1 MNDPADNDLT
11 ASIDALPPLRML
23 VESMNMRARKSLSQN
38 FLFDL
43 NLTRKIARS
52 VGPLTGTTIEIGPG
66 PGGLTRALLLEHAAH
81 VIAIE
86 KDRRAS
92 AVLSS
97 LSVAAGDRLT
107 LIEADAL
114 TSPIWELGKA
124 PRRIIANL
132 TYNIATTLLIQWLTH
147 ANCFDSM
154 TLMFQREVAE
164 RITARPGEAAYGRLS
179 VLTGWLADAEILFDV
194 PASAFLPPPKITS
207 SIVQIVPLA
216 QPRYNCSQ
224 HSLEFITRTAFGQR
238 RKMLRSSLKRVNG
251 DKLLAE
257 AGIAPESRPQNLDIE
272 KFCKLASL
280 YDLTSKTAANSQRA
294 IS

>member
-1 MNDPADNDLT
+1 MNELADGDLT
-11 ASIDALPPLRML
+11 ASIDALPPLRLL
-23 VESMNMRARKSLSQN
+23 VESMDMRARKSLGQN

-52 VGPLTGTTIEIGPG
+52 AGPLTGTTIEIGPG

-114 TSPIWELGKA
+114 TSPIWELGTA

-132 TYNIATTLLIQWLTH
+132 PYNIATTLLIQWLAH
-147 ANCFDSM
+147 ASCFDSM

-179 VLTGWLADAEILFDV
+179 VLTRWLADAEILFDV
-194 PASAFLPPPKITS
+194 PASAFVPPPKIIS

-216 QPRYNCSQ
+216 QPRYHCSQ
-224 HSLEFITRTAFGQR
+224 HALEFITRTAFGQR
-238 RKMLRSSLKRVNG
+238 RKMLRSSLKKING
-251 DKLLAE
+251 DQLLAE
-257 AGIAPESRPQNLDIE
+257 AGIAPESRPQDIDIE
-272 KFCKLASL
+272 KFCKLANL
-280 YDLTSKTAANSQRA
+280 YEMASKTAC
-294 IS
+294 

>member
-1 MNDPADNDLT
+1 MNNPADDDLR
-11 ASIDALPPLRML
+11 ASIDALPPLRLL
-23 VESMNMRARKSLSQN
+23 VETMDMRARKSLGQN

-86 KDRRAS
+86 KDRRARS
-92 AVLSS
+92 VLSS
-97 LSVAAGDRLT
+97 LSVAAGERLT

-114 TSPIWELGKA
+114 TSPIWELGTA

-132 TYNIATTLLIQWLTH
+132 PFNIATTLLIRWLAH

-154 TLMFQREVAE
+154 TLMFQREVAD

-179 VLTGWLADAEILFDV
+179 VLTRWLADAEILFDV
-194 PASAFLPPPKITS
+194 PASAFVPPPKVTS

-216 QPRYNCSQ
+216 HPRYPCSQ
-224 HSLEFITRTAFGQR
+224 HALEFITRTAFGQR
-238 RKMLRSSLKRVNG
+238 RKMLRSSLKKLNG
-251 DKLLAE
+251 DELLAE

-280 YDLTSKTAANSQRA
+280 YELASKTTY
-294 IS
+294 

>member
-1 MNDPADNDLT
+1 MNDPADGDLT
-11 ASIDALPPLRML
+11 ASIDALPPLRLL
-23 VESMNMRARKSLSQN
+23 VESMDMRARKSLGQN

-52 VGPLTGTTIEIGPG
+52 AGPLTGTTIEIGPG

-114 TSPIWELGKA
+114 TSPIWELGTA

-132 TYNIATTLLIQWLTH
+132 PYNIATTLLIQWLAH
-147 ANCFDSM
+147 ASCFDSM

-179 VLTGWLADAEILFDV
+179 VLTRWLADAEILFDV
-194 PASAFLPPPKITS
+194 PASAFVPPPKITS

-216 QPRYNCSQ
+216 HPRYPCSQ
-224 HSLEFITRTAFGQR
+224 HALEFITRTAFGQR
-238 RKMLRSSLKRVNG
+238 RKMLRSSLKKING
-251 DKLLAE
+251 DQLLAE
-257 AGIAPESRPQNLDIE
+257 AGIAPESRPQDIDIE
-272 KFCKLASL
+272 KFCKLANL
-280 YDLTSKTAANSQRA
+280 YEMASKTAC
-294 IS
+294 

>member
-1 MNDPADNDLT
+1 MNELADGDLT
-11 ASIDALPPLRML
+11 ASIDALPPLRLL
-23 VESMNMRARKSLSQN
+23 VESMDMRARKSLGQN

-52 VGPLTGTTIEIGPG
+52 AGPLTGTTIEIGPG

-114 TSPIWELGKA
+114 TSPIWELGTA

-132 TYNIATTLLIQWLTH
+132 PYNIATTLLIQWLAH
-147 ANCFDSM
+147 ASCFDSM

-179 VLTGWLADAEILFDV
+179 VLTRWLADAEILFDV
-194 PASAFLPPPKITS
+194 PASAFVPPPKIIS

-216 QPRYNCSQ
+216 QPRYPCSQ
-224 HSLEFITRTAFGQR
+224 HALEFITRKAFGQR
-238 RKMLRSSLKRVNG
+238 RKMLRSSLKKING
-251 DKLLAE
+251 DQLLAE
-257 AGIAPESRPQNLDIE
+257 AGIAPESRPQDIDIE
-272 KFCKLASL
+272 KFCKLANL
-280 YDLTSKTAANSQRA
+280 YEMASKTAC
-294 IS
+294 

>member
-1 MNDPADNDLT
+1 MNELADGDLT
-11 ASIDALPPLRML
+11 ASIDALPPLRLL
-23 VESMNMRARKSLSQN
+23 VESMDMRARKSLGQN

-52 VGPLTGTTIEIGPG
+52 AGPLTGTTIEIGPG

-114 TSPIWELGKA
+114 TSPIWELGTA

-132 TYNIATTLLIQWLTH
+132 PYNIATTLLIQWLAH
-147 ANCFDSM
+147 ASCFDSM

-179 VLTGWLADAEILFDV
+179 VLTRWLADAEILFDV
-194 PASAFLPPPKITS
+194 PASAFVPQPKIIS

-216 QPRYNCSQ
+216 QPRYPCSQ
-224 HSLEFITRTAFGQR
+224 HALEFITRTAFGQR
-238 RKMLRSSLKRVNG
+238 RKMLRSSLKKING
-251 DKLLAE
+251 DQLLAE
-257 AGIAPESRPQNLDIE
+257 AGIAPESRPQDIDIE
-272 KFCKLASL
+272 KFCKLANL
-280 YDLTSKTAANSQRA
+280 YEMASKTAC
-294 IS
+294 

>member
-1 MNDPADNDLT
+1 MNEPADGDLT
-11 ASIDALPPLRML
+11 ASIDALPPLRLL
-23 VESMNMRARKSLSQN
+23 VESMDMRARKSLGQN

-52 VGPLTGTTIEIGPG
+52 AGPLTGTTIEIGPG

-97 LSVAAGDRLT
+97 LSAAAGDHLT

-114 TSPIWELGKA
+114 TSPIWELGTA

-132 TYNIATTLLIQWLTH
+132 PYNIATTLLIQWLAH
-147 ANCFDSM
+147 ASCFDSM

-179 VLTGWLADAEILFDV
+179 VLTRWLADAEILFDV
-194 PASAFLPPPKITS
+194 PASAFVPQPKIIS
-207 SIVQIVPLA
+207 SIVQIVPLT
-216 QPRYNCSQ
+216 QPRYPCSQ
-224 HSLEFITRTAFGQR
+224 HALEFITRTAFGQR
-238 RKMLRSSLKRVNG
+238 RKMLRSSLKKING
-251 DKLLAE
+251 DQLMAE
-257 AGIAPESRPQNLDIE
+257 VGIAPESRPQDIDIE
-272 KFCKLASL
+272 EFCKLANL
-280 YDLTSKTAANSQRA
+280 YEIASKTAC
-294 IS
+294 

>member
-1 MNDPADNDLT
+1 MNELADGDLT
-11 ASIDALPPLRML
+11 ASIDALPPLRLL
-23 VESMNMRARKSLSQN
+23 VESMDMRARKSLGQN

-52 VGPLTGTTIEIGPG
+52 AGPLTGTTIEIGPG

-114 TSPIWELGKA
+114 TSPIWELGTA

-132 TYNIATTLLIQWLTH
+132 PYNIATTLLIQWLAH
-147 ANCFDSM
+147 ASCFDSM

-179 VLTGWLADAEILFDV
+179 VLTRWLADAEILFDV
-194 PASAFLPPPKITS
+194 PASAFVPQPKIIS

-216 QPRYNCSQ
+216 QPHYPCSQ
-224 HSLEFITRTAFGQR
+224 HALEFITRTAFGQR
-238 RKMLRSSLKRVNG
+238 RKMLRSSLKKING
-251 DKLLAE
+251 DRLLAE
-257 AGIAPESRPQNLDIE
+257 AGIAPESRPQDIDID
-272 KFCKLASL
+272 KFCKLANL
-280 YDLTSKTAANSQRA
+280 YEMASKTAC
-294 IS
+294 

>member
-1 MNDPADNDLT
+1 MNEPADGDLT
-11 ASIDALPPLRML
+11 ASIDALPPLRLL
-23 VESMNMRARKSLSQN
+23 VESMDMRARKSLGQN

-52 VGPLTGTTIEIGPG
+52 AGPLTGTTIEIGPG

-97 LSVAAGDRLT
+97 LSAAAGDRLT

-114 TSPIWELGKA
+114 TSPIWELGTA

-132 TYNIATTLLIQWLTH
+132 PYNIATTLLIQWLAH
-147 ANCFDSM
+147 ASCFDSM

-179 VLTGWLADAEILFDV
+179 VLTRWLADAEILFDV
-194 PASAFLPPPKITS
+194 PASAFVPPPKIIS

-216 QPRYNCSQ
+216 QPRYPCSQ
-224 HSLEFITRTAFGQR
+224 HTLEFITRTAFGQR
-238 RKMLRSSLKRVNG
+238 RKMLRSSLKKING
-251 DKLLAE
+251 DQLLAE
-257 AGIAPESRPQNLDIE
+257 AGIAPESRPQDIDIE
-272 KFCKLASL
+272 EFCKLANL
-280 YDLTSKTAANSQRA
+280 YEMASKTAC
-294 IS
+294 

>member
-1 MNDPADNDLT
+1 MNEPADGDLT
-11 ASIDALPPLRML
+11 ASIDALPPLRLL
-23 VESMNMRARKSLSQN
+23 VESMDMRARKSLGQN

-52 VGPLTGTTIEIGPG
+52 AGPLTGTTIEIGPG

-97 LSVAAGDRLT
+97 LSAAAGDRLT

-114 TSPIWELGKA
+114 TSPIWELGTA

-132 TYNIATTLLIQWLTH
+132 PYNIATTLLIQWLAH
-147 ANCFDSM
+147 ASCFDSM

-179 VLTGWLADAEILFDV
+179 VLTRWLADAEILFDV
-194 PASAFLPPPKITS
+194 PASAFVPQPKIIS

-216 QPRYNCSQ
+216 QPRYPCSQ
-224 HSLEFITRTAFGQR
+224 HALEFITRTAFGQR
-238 RKMLRSSLKRVNG
+238 RKMLRSSLKKING
-251 DKLLAE
+251 DQLLAE
-257 AGIAPESRPQNLDIE
+257 AGIAPESRPQDIDIE
-272 KFCKLASL
+272 KFCKLANL
-280 YDLTSKTAANSQRA
+280 YEMASKTAC
-294 IS
+294 

>member
-1 MNDPADNDLT
+1 MNEPADGDLT
-11 ASIDALPPLRML
+11 ASIDALPPLRLL
-23 VESMNMRARKSLSQN
+23 VESMDMRARKSLGQN

-52 VGPLTGTTIEIGPG
+52 AGPLTGTTIEIGPG

-86 KDRRAS
+86 KDWRAS
-92 AVLSS
+92 TVLSS
-97 LSVAAGDRLT
+97 LSAAAGDRLT

-114 TSPIWELGKA
+114 TSPIWELGTA

-132 TYNIATTLLIQWLTH
+132 PYNIATTLLIQWLAH
-147 ANCFDSM
+147 ASCFDSM

-179 VLTGWLADAEILFDV
+179 VLTRWLADAEILFDV
-194 PASAFLPPPKITS
+194 PASAFVPPPKIIS

-216 QPRYNCSQ
+216 QPRYPCSQ
-224 HSLEFITRTAFGQR
+224 HALEFITRTAFGQR
-238 RKMLRSSLKRVNG
+238 RKMLRSSLKKING
-251 DKLLAE
+251 DQLLAE
-257 AGIAPESRPQNLDIE
+257 AGIAPESRPQDIDIE
-272 KFCKLASL
+272 EFCKLANL
-280 YDLTSKTAANSQRA
+280 YEIASKTAC
-294 IS
+294 

>member
-1 MNDPADNDLT
+1 MNEPADGDLT
-11 ASIDALPPLRML
+11 ASIDALPPLRLL
-23 VESMNMRARKSLSQN
+23 VESMDMRARKSLGQN

-52 VGPLTGTTIEIGPG
+52 AGPLTGTTIEIGPG

-86 KDRRAS
+86 KDWRAS
-92 AVLSS
+92 TVLSS
-97 LSVAAGDRLT
+97 LSAAAGDRLT

-114 TSPIWELGKA
+114 TSPIWELGTA

-132 TYNIATTLLIQWLTH
+132 PYNIATTLLIQWLAH
-147 ANCFDSM
+147 ASCFDSM

-179 VLTGWLADAEILFDV
+179 VLTRWLADAEILFDV
-194 PASAFLPPPKITS
+194 PASAFVPQPKIIS

-216 QPRYNCSQ
+216 QPRYPCSQ
-224 HSLEFITRTAFGQR
+224 HALEFITRTAFGQR
-238 RKMLRSSLKRVNG
+238 RKMLRSSLKKING
-251 DKLLAE
+251 DQLLAE
-257 AGIAPESRPQNLDIE
+257 AGIAPESRPQDIDIE
-272 KFCKLASL
+272 EFCKLANL
-280 YDLTSKTAANSQRA
+280 YEIASKTAC
-294 IS
+294 

>member
-1 MNDPADNDLT
+1 MNDPANGDLT
-11 ASIDALPPLRML
+11 ASIDTLPSLRLL
-23 VESMNMRARKSLSQN
+23 VETMNVRARKSLGQN

-52 VGPLTGTTIEIGPG
+52 AGPLTGTTIEIGPG

-86 KDRRAS
+86 KDWRAKGM
-92 AVLSS
+92 LSS
-97 LSVAAGDRLT
+97 LLVAAGDRLT

-114 TSPIWELGKA
+114 NSPIWELGTT

-132 TYNIATTLLIQWLTH
+132 PYNIATRLLTQWLTH
-147 ANCFDSM
+147 ASCFESM

-179 VLTGWLADAEILFDV
+179 VLTKWLADAEILFDV
-194 PASAFLPPPKITS
+194 PASAFVPPPKITS

-216 QPRYNCSQ
+216 HPRYPCSQ
-224 HSLEFITRTAFGQR
+224 RALELITRVAFGHR
-238 RKMLRSSLKRVNG
+238 RKMLRSSLRKING
-251 DKLLAE
+251 DQLLAE
-257 AGIAPESRPQNLDIE
+257 ASIAPESRPQDIDIE
-272 KFCKLASL
+272 GFCKIANL
-280 YDLTSKTAANSQRA
+280 YETASKTAC
-294 IS
+294 